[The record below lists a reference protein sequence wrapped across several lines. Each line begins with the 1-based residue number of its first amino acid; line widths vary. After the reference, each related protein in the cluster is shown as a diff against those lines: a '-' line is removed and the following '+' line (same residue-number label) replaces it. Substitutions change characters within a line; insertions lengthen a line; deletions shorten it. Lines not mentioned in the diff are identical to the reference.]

1 MGNAETLTAV
11 IQQLRE
17 IFLEKSEL
25 KGYDDWDKFLGC
37 IAALQQVA
45 QSLTEP
51 TDEPRADTIAPEA
64 EMIAEE

>member
-1 MGNAETLTAV
+1 MGNAETLVLV

-25 KGYDDWDKFLGC
+25 KGYDDWDRFFGC
-37 IAALQQVA
+37 INAIQQVV
-45 QSLTEP
+45 QKLTEP
-51 TDEPRADTIAPEA
+51 VDEPRADTIAPEA